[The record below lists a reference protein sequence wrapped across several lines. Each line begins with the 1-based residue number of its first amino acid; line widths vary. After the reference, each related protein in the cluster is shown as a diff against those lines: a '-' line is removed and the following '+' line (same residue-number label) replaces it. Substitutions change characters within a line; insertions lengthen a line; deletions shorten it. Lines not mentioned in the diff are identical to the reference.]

1 MMRNSIVASLF
12 CTKGDSMFIQRLLAL
27 VLIFLT
33 VAMVGTSL
41 DATIAFLTIPMS
53 ILLIF
58 VKLEEEEVGQKEE
71 T

>member
-1 MMRNSIVASLF
+1 ML
-12 CTKGDSMFIQRLLAL
+12 TQRLLAL

-33 VAMVGTSL
+33 VAMVGVSL

-58 VKLEEEEVGQKEE
+58 VKLEEEANG
-71 T
+71 